1 MIPFMPLALIN
12 VADGLRLFFNKLN
25 DNWKK
30 CISIYI
36 FISSIVVCFYINSL
50 DVLITKEEVQDDFYQ
65 NYADYVRF
73 NDSNLYRTNT
83 ISVDFI
89 YTNKVG
95 NIREYKTT
103 MFASLFNKNYR
114 YAYNNVFKNPLI
126 YDKLFFISSN
136 NILFQMYMGEKYII
150 TPNTYDRFYNKIN
163 QIEDINVYR
172 NDYVLPI
179 GYATSSKISEND
191 FDMLSFPDDVVNMLG
206 GVITENE
213 TNKTIIKSKKLTKE
227 DFTIEDSFNLEYT
240 KKDDCYEVIAEDNAI
255 MKIKLNRELKEDELL
270 FISFNVE
277 EGEKTL
283 SISINNERNEL
294 TRKNFLYKNGHTYFT
309 YYLLDGNL
317 DVIFNSGKFI
327 ISNIESCIIDLNYLE
342 SINKTVTPFMIDQE
356 QTKGDCIIGNID
368 VVEDNSYF
376 LLSIPYDK
384 GFTIFVDNQITPY
397 QIANKSFIGF
407 EIPRGNHNIKII
419 YEAPYKKF
427 GIISS
432 IIGIIMFISLI
443 VYENKKSKNNK

>member
-1 MIPFMPLALIN
+1 MIPFIPLALIN
-12 VADGLRLFFNKLN
+12 VADGLNLAFNRLNN
-25 DNWKK
+25 NWKRN
-30 CISIYI
+30 ISIYI
-36 FISSIVVCFYINSL
+36 LISSVVVCFYINNY
-50 DVLITKEEVQDDFYQ
+50 DVLIPREEVQDDFYKK
-65 NYADYVRF
+65 YDDYLKF

-83 ISVDFI
+83 TSVNPV

-103 MFASLFNKNYR
+103 MYISLFNNDYN

-126 YDKLFFISSN
+126 KDKLFFISSN

-150 TPNTYDRFYNKIN
+150 TPNTYDRLYNKIN
-163 QIEDINVYR
+163 QVEDINIYR

-179 GYATSSKISEND
+179 GYTTNNKISEAD
-191 FDMLSFPDDVVNMLG
+191 FDMLSFPDDVVNMIG
-206 GVITENE
+206 SVITENE

-227 DFTIEDSFNLEYT
+227 DFKVENTFNLEYT
-240 KKDDCYEVIAEDNAI
+240 RKDDNYEVIADDNAI
-255 MKIKLNRELKEDELL
+255 MKIKLNRELTEDELL
-270 FISFNVE
+270 FISFNID
-277 EGEKTL
+277 EGEKNL
-283 SISINNERNEL
+283 SISINNERNVI
-294 TRKNFLYKNGHTYFT
+294 TRNSSIYKNEHTYFT

-317 DVIFNSGKFI
+317 DIIFNRGKFI
-327 ISNIESCIIDLNYLE
+327 ISNIESCIIDLNYLK

-356 QTKGDCIIGNID
+356 QTKGDSIIGNID

-384 GFTIFVDNQITPY
+384 GFTIFVDNHITPY
-397 QIANKSFIGF
+397 QRANKSFIGF

-419 YEAPYKKF
+419 YEAPYKKI